1 MQSQQNDSSKKY
13 KLFLKFLVFFIIVL
27 NLFLF
32 IYVSNRRGHQQS
44 IAAKSHGSETDY
56 RKILKDYAGSQSCAE
71 CHPQAYE
78 KWRYSHHALAERE
91 LIPAIDRAAFEP
103 PRKFKHGT
111 QTSEARINQG
121 IYEIITKGPD
131 GVVKPF
137 KVERVFAVSPLRQ
150 FLIKGE
156 GGRYQVT
163 ELAVDSNSAEWFDVY
178 GDEDR
183 QPGEWGHWTGR
194 GMTWNSMC
202 AVCHNTRFIKNYNPQ
217 TDTYDSRMSEMG
229 VGCEACHGAL
239 LSHNNWQKKNPNRK
253 GDPTIPKFT
262 TNQWV
267 SICGSCHSR
276 RSDLNGNFKPGND
289 FFDHF
294 ILSIPDETD
303 VYYPDGQVRDE
314 DFELAAFLSSK
325 MSRAGV
331 SCLDCHEPHTYK
343 NILSGNALCLRC
355 HGAPIPPAPKID
367 PQTHSFH
374 KQDTSGFFCK
384 DCHMPQ
390 TVYMQR
396 HARRDHGFSIPD
408 PLMTIKFN
416 IPNACNRCHTNQT
429 AQWSVEYV
437 EKWYGEKMNRWSRER
452 TTIIALAKE
461 GKGESVEGLIKI
473 AKSDPIPLWRAA
485 AVNLLKR
492 WSFKPEVQKAILVAS
507 EDPSPLARGMAA
519 RALETFAIGADSIAY
534 AALNRMLQ
542 DNSRSVRVQAAYAL
556 RATLD
561 TNSTAANELM
571 EYIKYNSDQ
580 PAGLLQLGVFYFDRG
595 EPQKAIEVL
604 KKAILWETNSAPLH
618 YSLAICYSACGRAK
632 EAVEEL
638 EQACKIAPRDAE
650 YKFKLA
656 LAYNEIGQ
664 FEKTIQTLEEA
675 VKLDP
680 EFDRAWY
687 NLGLAYDAEG
697 ESEKALNALNRAEV
711 INEYSAQYPYARA
724 TILYKLGRFEEA
736 RKAALRALQ
745 IEPNYKE
752 AQFLIQNIK

>member
-1 MQSQQNDSSKKY
+1 MHKPNNDQSKKY
-13 KLFLKFLVFFIIVL
+13 RIFLKLLVFFVVVL

-32 IYVSNRRGHQQS
+32 IVVSNKKGNGSTTAGIS
-44 IAAKSHGSETDY
+44 ISASNYES
-56 RKILKDYAGSQSCAE
+56 ILKTYVGSLSCQE
-71 CHPQAYE
+71 CHPQDYE

-91 LIPAIDRAAFEP
+91 LIPAIDRTAFDP
-103 PRKFKHGT
+103 PKKFKHGS
-111 QTSEARINQG
+111 QFSEARINQG
-121 IYEIITKGPD
+121 VYEIVTKGKD
-131 GVVKPF
+131 GSLKPF
-137 KVERVFAVSPLRQ
+137 KVERVFGVSPLRQ
-150 FLIKGE
+150 FIIKDE
-156 GGRYQVT
+156 LGRFQVT
-163 ELAVDSNSAEWFDVY
+163 ELAVDSNTGEWFDVY

-202 AVCHNTRFIKNYNPQ
+202 AVCHNTRFIKNYNPD
-217 TDTYDSRMSEMG
+217 TDSYDSKRAETG
-229 VGCEACHGAL
+229 VGCESCHGAL
-239 LSHNNWQKKNPNRK
+239 LAHNIWQKKNPNRK
-253 GDPTIPKFT
+253 GDPEIVKFT

-267 SICGSCHSR
+267 SVCGSCHSR

-303 VYYPDGQVRDE
+303 IYYPDGQVHDE
-314 DFELAAFLSSK
+314 DFELAAFFSSK
-325 MSRAGV
+325 MSSAGV

-355 HGAPIPPAPKID
+355 HGTPIPPAPKID
-367 PQTHSFH
+367 QQTHAFH
-374 KQDTSGFFCK
+374 KQDTSGFYCK

-390 TVYMQR
+390 TPYMQR
-396 HARRDHGFSIPD
+396 HLRRDHGFGIPD
-408 PLMTIKFN
+408 PLMTIKFG

-429 AQWSVEYV
+429 AQWSLEYV

-461 GKGESVEGLIKI
+461 GRGEAVSGLIKI
-473 AKSDPIPLWRAA
+473 IKDDKIPLWRAA

-492 WSFKPEVQKAILVAS
+492 WSFKPEVQKAILSAS
-507 EDPSPLARGMAA
+507 EDTSALVRGMSA
-519 RALETFAIGADSIAY
+519 RALETFAFSPDSLAY
-534 AALNRMLQ
+534 AALTRMLN
-542 DNSRSVRVQAAYAL
+542 DSSRSVRVQAAWAL

-561 TNSTAANELM
+561 TNSTAGKELM
-571 EYIKYNSDQ
+571 EYIKYNADQ

-595 EPQKAIEVL
+595 QPQKSIEVL

-618 YSLAICYSACGRAK
+618 YSLAICYSACG
-632 EAVEEL
+632 EAVEAVKEL
-638 EQACKIAPRDAE
+638 EQACRLAPREAE

-656 LAYNEIGQ
+656 LAYNEVGQ
-664 FEKTIQTLEEA
+664 FEKTVQTLEET

-680 EFDRAWY
+680 ELDRAWY
-687 NLGLAYDAEG
+687 NLGLAYDAKG
-697 ESEKALNALNRAEV
+697 DSEKALNALNRAEV
-711 INEYSAQYPYARA
+711 INEYSAQIPYARA

-745 IEPNYKE
+745 IEPEYQE
-752 AQFLIQNIK
+752 ASALLQNLK